1 MAVLDVTAMGARAVG
16 AKAVQAAA
24 RDVVPPADA
33 VPGAVTQ
40 AGVRQDSN
48 VTTRLTITPAR

>member
-1 MAVLDVTAMGARAVG
+1 VG